1 MSEVLK
7 YEQDEHGVVTLTLN
21 HPDTRNALTGS
32 GIIPALLQACDRIEH
47 DPSVRVVIITAEGKI
62 FSSGG
67 SMDEMERQIGPGVTP
82 AELRQE
88 YRHGIQRLPL
98 AITNL
103 EVPTIAAVNGPAMGA
118 GSDLT
123 CMCDIRIASESATF
137 AQTFVKIGLVSGDG
151 GAWLLPRVIGMSR
164 ASEMAF
170 TGDPIDAQTALA
182 WGLVSRVV
190 PATDLMTEARAL
202 ARRIATNS
210 APAVRMTK
218 RLLREGQHSSLS
230 NVLELSASYQALAH
244 KTDEHAHAVQDFMK
258 KRAERRAKKPK

>member
-123 CMCDIRIASESATF
+123 CMCDIRIA
-137 AQTFVKIGLVSGDG
+137 
-151 GAWLLPRVIGMSR
+151 
-164 ASEMAF
+164 
-170 TGDPIDAQTALA
+170 
-182 WGLVSRVV
+182 
-190 PATDLMTEARAL
+190 
-202 ARRIATNS
+202 
-210 APAVRMTK
+210 
-218 RLLREGQHSSLS
+218 
-230 NVLELSASYQALAH
+230 
-244 KTDEHAHAVQDFMK
+244 
-258 KRAERRAKKPK
+258 